1 MLYYDYT
8 YTGDSLLW
16 VYRNIPETV
25 INYLLYELAFY
36 RAGFQW
42 GHYYV
47 STSDGMHFTLTDNIR
62 ISHDGNSGLRKVYEY
77 IEEYTPTE

>member
-1 MLYYDYT
+1 MSYYDYT

-16 VYRNIPETV
+16 VFQTIPETV
-25 INYLLYELAFY
+25 INYIIYELAFY

-62 ISHDGNSGLRKVYEY
+62 INHDGNDGLRKVFDYCET
-77 IEEYTPTE
+77 YTPAE